1 MNAGMTRLALLLVL
15 AFSLSGVGAAPVR
28 AQDIAALMR
37 GGNWPMAYEAA
48 TRLPDPV
55 ARKVVLFERLTAP
68 RSATATEIAA
78 FMAANPDWPLTSLL
92 ARRRDEALF
101 AEDNDAT
108 ALVLC
113 DHAHPAVSLS
123 EALLRCGDAYAH
135 AGRTDDATSAIRA
148 AWIGGPTDVVTSG
161 PAVVAWETWMMQHDA
176 GAIRTQDQWL
186 RFERLAWI
194 DAASA
199 KRQAARLDASDKP
212 KAEAWLALKRDDASA
227 LALAAALPAPDRL
240 EPGLFLE
247 QTRWLRRTGQDG
259 DALSLWKASG
269 DDVEK
274 AASADHLREFWN
286 ERNLLARRIL
296 RMGDAAGAYAL
307 VDGHGA
313 GNKETVGDA
322 EFLAGFLALR
332 RLNDPS
338 SAARHFTTLAN
349 LSKAAITL
357 ARAHYWLGRT
367 ALARAEMA
375 TANDEFRSAAAFPTT
390 FYGQLA
396 ALALGEDSAK
406 LLARVR
412 AAHDPETTPE
422 QALALAGHELARAA
436 GYLEIWGNR
445 QRAQTFLTH
454 LQDVLPDP
462 ADQVLLARFLTGMNM
477 PGLAVSI
484 ARRAGQDGVVMPDM
498 GWPMPVDVPQ
508 DSGIDPA
515 LALAVIRQ
523 ESAFDTGAVSLAGAR
538 GLMQLMP
545 ATAAQIARQSGTPMQ
560 ASTLPQTLTS
570 DPGLN
575 MRLGTAYL
583 RKLLDQFGGA
593 VPLAVAAY
601 NAGPNRVLDWV
612 NTNGD
617 PRSGTDV
624 IDWIELIPFN
634 ETRNYV
640 QRVIES
646 QVIYR
651 ARRGE
656 NGGSVTGHPL
666 APFLAKT

>member
-1 MNAGMTRLALLLVL
+1 MNAVMIRLVTLLGLGCL
-15 AFSLSGVGAAPVR
+15 LFGLGSTPVR
-28 AQDIAALMR
+28 AQDIAAMMR
-37 GGNWPMAYEAA
+37 VGNWPLAYDAA
-48 TRLPDPV
+48 SKLPDPV
-55 ARKVVLFERLTAP
+55 ARKVVLFERLIAP
-68 RSATATEIAA
+68 KSATASEIAA
-78 FMAANPDWPLTSLL
+78 FMTANPDWPLQFLL

-101 AEDNDAT
+101 AEDNDAV
-108 ALVLC
+108 ALSLC
-113 DHAHPAVSLS
+113 DHAHPAISGS

-135 AGRTDDATSAIRA
+135 AGRADDATAAIRA
-148 AWIGGPTDVVTSG
+148 AWISGPTDLVLQV
-161 PAVVAWETWMMQHDA
+161 PQAVAWETWMMQHDA
-176 GAIRTQDQWL
+176 AAIRPQDQWL
-186 RFERLAWI
+186 RFERIVWL
-194 DAASA
+194 DASAA
-199 KRQAARLDASDKP
+199 KRQAARLDAADKP
-212 KAEAWLALKRDDASA
+212 KAEAWLALKRDDSSA
-227 LALAAALPAPDRL
+227 LALVAALPAPDRL

-247 QTRWLRRTGQDG
+247 QARWLRRAGQDG
-259 DALSLWKASG
+259 EALALWKASG
-269 DDVEK
+269 NDVEK
-274 AASADHLREFWN
+274 SASADHLREFWN
-286 ERNLLARRIL
+286 ERNLLARRVL
-296 RMGDAAGAYAL
+296 RLGDAAGAYAL

-332 RLNDPS
+332 RLNDPDN
-338 SAARHFTTLAN
+338 AARHFAALAN

-367 ALARAEMA
+367 AQARGELA
-375 TANDEFRSAAAFPTT
+375 TAADEFRAAATFPTT

-396 ALALGEDSAK
+396 ALALGDDSVK

-436 GYLEIWGNR
+436 GYLEIWGDR
-445 QRAQTFLTH
+445 QRAQTFLAH

-477 PGLAVSI
+477 QGLAVAI
-484 ARRAGQDGVVMPDM
+484 ARRAGQDGVVMPEM

-508 DSGIDPA
+508 DSGVDPA
-515 LALAVIRQ
+515 LALALIRQ
-523 ESAFDTGAVSLAGAR
+523 ESAFDTGAISPAGAR

-545 ATAAQIARQSGTPMQ
+545 ATAAQIAKQGGAALP
-560 ASTLPQTLTS
+560 ANTLSQTLVS
-570 DPGLN
+570 DPALN

-583 RKLLDQFGGA
+583 RKLLDQFAGA

-612 NTNGD
+612 NANGD
-617 PRSGTDV
+617 PRTGADV
-624 IDWIELIPFN
+624 IDWIELIPFS

-656 NGGSVTGHPL
+656 TGAGLTGHPL